1 VLERIGESD
10 MPRTVKEVIE
20 DLIKE
25 SRFMGRCGMVTTAN
39 LMQEAVYYLKMKE
52 ENKDGDKLGTDRR

>member
-1 VLERIGESD
+1 MLERIGESD
-10 MPRTVKEVIE
+10 MSRTINDVIE

-52 ENKDGDKLGTDRR
+52 ENKDGNKSGTDG

>member
-1 VLERIGESD
+1 MERIGESD
-10 MPRTVKEVIE
+10 MPRTINDVIE

-39 LMQEAVYYLKMKE
+39 LMQEAVYYLKTMKE
-52 ENKDGDKLGTDRR
+52 GNKDGDKLGTDGR

>member
-1 VLERIGESD
+1 MS
-10 MPRTVKEVIE
+10 RTINDVIE

-52 ENKDGDKLGTDRR
+52 ENKDGNKSGTDG

>member
-1 VLERIGESD
+1 

-52 ENKDGDKLGTDRR
+52 ENKDADKVGRTDRR